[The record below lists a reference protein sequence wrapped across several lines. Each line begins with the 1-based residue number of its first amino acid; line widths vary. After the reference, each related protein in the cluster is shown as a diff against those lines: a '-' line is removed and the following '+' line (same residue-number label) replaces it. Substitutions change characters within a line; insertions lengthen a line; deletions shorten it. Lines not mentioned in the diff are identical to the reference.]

1 MKREYYL
8 DLAKQNI
15 RMPIGAHLVLCE
27 KPNHDALILDGKGL
41 GQVVAEAARRY
52 RTPLAFPLMDLTV
65 EKADLLAML
74 EVPANQIDAYHFTDC
89 PPQAVLEQVREKIN
103 TPPTARMKANAEAI
117 GYVGTQPELV
127 AVGMSIGP
135 FSMMTKLLADPI
147 TPVYL
152 SGTGIKGS
160 EDPEVRAVEIAL
172 ELSVMIIERG
182 IRHQVNAGAK
192 AICLCEPAANMVYL
206 SPNQLAEGS
215 DVFERLVMVPN
226 RRIKALMKE
235 LDCDL
240 IFHDCGELTD
250 NMVKDFTTLDPAVLS
265 LGASRK
271 LWEDAK
277 LVPKTTV
284 LFGNLPTKKFYSD
297 NEMPMAKVEALT
309 KELISNM
316 GKVGHPYIP
325 GSECDVLSV
334 PGSEATIKAKVDC
347 MMSCMV

>member
-8 DLAKQNI
+8 NLARQNI

-27 KPNHDALILDGKGL
+27 KPNHDSLLLDGKAL

-74 EVPANQIDAYHFTDC
+74 GVPAAEVDAYHFTGC
-89 PPQAVLEQVREKIN
+89 PAEEVIDQVRSRLN
-103 TPPTARMKANAEAI
+103 TPATARMKANAQAI
-117 GYVGTQPELV
+117 QFVSTQSDLV

-182 IRHQVNAGAK
+182 IRHQVQAGAK

-226 RRIKALMKE
+226 RRIKAVLKE

-240 IFHDCGELTD
+240 VFHDCGELTD
-250 NMVKDFTTLDPAVLS
+250 NMIRDFATLDPAVMS

-277 LVPKTTV
+277 LVPRTTV

-297 NEMPMAKVEALT
+297 AEMPMSKVEALT

-316 GKVGHPYIP
+316 RNVGHPYIP

-347 MMSCMV
+347 MMSCKV